1 MLEELFDKV
10 AQKTVH
16 KSGDAVKKEVKKKVD
31 AATTGENGQKL
42 LLGCVVVSA
51 ISLIFSLR
59 TSSRPVVVNVYNNY
73 PADGGIKND

>member
-1 MLEELFDKV
+1 MLEEFFDKV

-42 LLGCVVVSA
+42 LIGAVVVSA
-51 ISLIFSLR
+51 LSLIFSLR
-59 TSSRPVVVNVYNNY
+59 TSSRPVVVNVYNNVD
-73 PADGGIKND
+73 PSQFKQGS